1 MTSQPS
7 NSDCPTTLTIDGVT
21 LSLADVVSVALN
33 PSITVR
39 LSDNSAKNLQR
50 TRDYI
55 EANWLKDDAPLI
67 YSFNTGVGNL
77 KNTRIP
83 SEEMSRFQSNLI
95 RSHAAGCGEPFSR
108 EIVRAL
114 MLLRANAFA
123 SDFSGPRLKVVERLL
138 SMLNFGIH
146 PVVYSQGSVGAS
158 GDLAPLAYLSAALM
172 GDQHAQVEFKNEIM
186 TADQAWRKVGQP
198 PEFVYEAKDAVAL
211 INGSTASL
219 AVLCIAVS
227 EAKRLLEYANI
238 SAALSIEA
246 IRGEL
251 AAFDDRVHQARRHP
265 GQIECAKNLRRL
277 LSGTERCTEKTRQL
291 TMSGPDQG
299 KPNNQP
305 PRVQDVYS
313 YRCTPQVHGPV
324 YDALRYIE
332 NIIQIEMNSATD
344 NPLIFPEG
352 EGYVAI
358 SGGNFHGQY
367 LAQASDLL
375 SIVMADLGGISER
388 RLARLIDPVMS
399 LGMPAN
405 LVGRDPGINTG
416 YSVVTCSMAALVMEN
431 RTLSMPASVDSIPA
445 KGNVEDHVS
454 NSTWAS
460 RKALRIIDN
469 TKQIIAVEMLLAN
482 QAIGLT
488 QAALQNPQLGA
499 GTQAAFDWMQKR
511 ISTSV
516 EDDRYMHDDMVE
528 CKRWLESEELLET
541 ASK

>member
-1 MTSQPS
+1 MTTSVLS
-7 NSDCPTTLTIDGVT
+7 IDGFNLT
-21 LSLADVVSVALN
+21 LEDVITVASN
-33 PSITVR
+33 PSVRVR
-39 LSDNSAKNLQR
+39 LSDESSANLQK
-50 TRDYI
+50 TRDFI
-55 EANWLKDDAPLI
+55 ESNWLRDDAPLI

-83 SEEMSRFQSNLI
+83 TKEVSRFQANLI
-95 RSHAAGCGEPFSR
+95 RSHSAGCGEPFSR
-108 EIVRAL
+108 EVVRAL

-123 SDFSGPRLKVVERLL
+123 SNFSGPRVQMIERLL
-138 SMLNFGIH
+138 SMLNLGIH
-146 PVVYSQGSVGAS
+146 PIVYSQGSVGAS

-172 GDQHAQVEFKNEIM
+172 GDPHALVEYQNEVM
-186 TADQAWRKVGQP
+186 SADKAWVKSGQAP
-198 PEFVYEAKDAVAL
+198 DFVYQAKDAVAL

-219 AVLCIAVS
+219 AVICIALA
-227 EAKRLLEYANI
+227 EAKRLLAYADL

-246 IRGEL
+246 IRGET
-251 AAFDDRVHQARRHP
+251 AAFDERVHKARPHY

-277 LSGTERCTEKTRQL
+277 LANSERCTEKVRQI
-291 TMSGPDQG
+291 TMAGPDKG

-332 NIIQIEMNSATD
+332 QIVVTEMNSATD
-344 NPLIFPEG
+344 NPLIFPDG
-352 EGYVAI
+352 DAYTAI

-367 LAQASDLL
+367 LAQAADLL
-375 SIVMADLGGISER
+375 AIVMTDLGSISER
-388 RLARLIDPVMS
+388 RLARLIDPIMG

-405 LVGRDPGINTG
+405 LAGRDAGINTG

-431 RTLSMPASVDSIPA
+431 RTLSAPASVDSIPA

-460 RKALRIIDN
+460 RKSLRVIEN
-469 TKQIIAVEMLLAN
+469 VKQIIAVEMLLAN

-488 QAALQNPQLGA
+488 QEPLGEPRLGR
-499 GTQAAFDWMQKR
+499 GTQAAFEWMQKR
-511 ISTSV
+511 IATSV
-516 EDDRYMHDDMVE
+516 EDDRYMHDDLVE
-528 CKRWLESEELLET
+528 CKSWIESAELLDI
-541 ASK
+541 SH

>member
-1 MTSQPS
+1 MTQAS
-7 NSDCPTTLTIDGVT
+7 NLTIDGFNLT
-21 LSLADVVSVALN
+21 LDEVIAVATQ
-33 PSITVR
+33 PSISVR
-39 LSDNSAKNLQR
+39 LSDQSVTNLQK

-55 EANWLKDDAPLI
+55 ESNWLRDDAPLI

-83 SEEMSRFQSNLI
+83 TKEVSRFQANLI

-108 EIVRAL
+108 EVVRAL

-123 SDFSGPRLKVVERLL
+123 SNFSGPRVKMIERLL
-138 SMLNFGIH
+138 DMLNLGIH
-146 PVVYSQGSVGAS
+146 PIVYSQGSVGAS

-172 GDQHAQVEFKNEIM
+172 GDPHAQVEYQNQLM
-186 TADQAWRKVGQP
+186 SADKAWVKAGQAP
-198 PEFVYEAKDAVAL
+198 DFVYEAKDAVAL

-219 AVLCIAVS
+219 AVICIALA
-227 EAKRLLEYANI
+227 EAKNLLAYADL

-246 IRGEL
+246 IRAET
-251 AAFDDRVHQARRHP
+251 AAFDQRVHNARQHF
-265 GQIECAKNLRRL
+265 GQVECAKNLRKL
-277 LSGTERCTEKTRQL
+277 LSKSERCTEKVRQL
-291 TMSGPDQG
+291 TMAGPEKGQ
-299 KPNNQP
+299 PNNQP

-332 NIIQIEMNSATD
+332 QIVVTEMNSATD

-352 EGYVAI
+352 DGYVAI

-367 LAQASDLL
+367 LAQAGDLL
-375 SIVMADLGGISER
+375 AIVMTDLGSISER
-388 RLARLIDPVMS
+388 RLARLIDPIMG

-405 LVGRDPGINTG
+405 LAGRDAGINTG

-454 NSTWAS
+454 NSTWAC

-469 TKQIIAVEMLLAN
+469 VKQIIAVEMLLAN

-488 QAALQNPQLGA
+488 QEALGKPRLGA

-511 ISTSV
+511 IATSV

-528 CKRWLESEELLET
+528 CKSWLDSTELLRT
-541 ASK
+541 VD

>member
-1 MTSQPS
+1 MVS
-7 NSDCPTTLTIDGVT
+7 PTKLVIDGHA
-21 LSLADVVSVALN
+21 LSLNDVISVA
-33 PSITVR
+33 T
-39 LSDNSAKNLQR
+39 NSAINVQLSEQSAKDLER

-55 EANWLKDDAPLI
+55 EANWLRDDAPLI

-83 SEEMSRFQSNLI
+83 SAEISRFQANLI
-95 RSHAAGCGEPFSR
+95 KSHAAGCGEPFSR
-108 EIVRAL
+108 EVVRAL

-123 SDFSGPRLKVVERLL
+123 SNFSGPRLKVVERLL

-146 PVVYSQGSVGAS
+146 PIVYSQGSVGAS
-158 GDLAPLAYLSAALM
+158 GDLAPLAYLSLALM
-172 GDQHAQVEFKNEIM
+172 GDSHAQVEFQNEIM
-186 TADQAWRKVGQP
+186 PADQAWRKVGQP

-219 AVLCIAVS
+219 AVLCLALA
-227 EAKRLLEYANI
+227 EAKRLLAYADV

-251 AAFDDRVHQARRHP
+251 AAFDDRIHQARPHP
-265 GQIECAKNLRRL
+265 GQIECAQNLRL
-277 LSGTERCTEKTRQL
+277 LLAESQRCTEKKRQL
-291 TMSGPDQG
+291 NMSGPDQG

-324 YDALRYIE
+324 YDALGYVE
-332 NIIQIEMNSATD
+332 KIIDVEMNSATD
-344 NPLIFPEG
+344 NPLIFAQDED
-352 EGYVAI
+352 YVAI

-367 LAQASDLL
+367 LAQAADLL
-375 SIVMADLGGISER
+375 AMVMADLGGISER
-388 RLARLIDPVMS
+388 RLARLIDPIMS

-405 LVGRDPGINTG
+405 LAGRDPGINTG

-431 RTLSMPASVDSIPA
+431 RTLCMPASVDSIPA

-460 RKALRIIDN
+460 RKALRIIEN
-469 TKQIIAVEMLLAN
+469 TKQIVAVEMLLAN

-488 QAALQNPQLGA
+488 QKALGNPALGI

-511 ISTSV
+511 IATSF

-528 CKRWLESEELLET
+528 CKRWIESEELLNCVKK
-541 ASK
+541 SK